1 MSIKLNI
8 KNKDFIKLD
17 DNIKKYFKDIFGN
30 KDNSILYNDGENFYL
45 FDESDDLPF
54 LLYHGTSEYM
64 IQYFCKNKV
73 NGFGNNELLEIQNS
87 KMIKLLLELGKICIK
102 YGIETEHTFQ
112 INSIRDKSNYFNYN
126 NFFITNDINRAKNYA
141 CNGIGELYTAIVD
154 CYNAV
159 IERGI
164 EYEIKDKEL
173 QELIEEMK
181 SIKKEDCKPVI
192 VVFNNFNWSNIPC
205 YEDDNQINKE
215 LLFRRCFYPHMRQD
229 SFRYFGPV
237 IPYDKAIII
246 PIEEIDTATTKLYD
260 ELYKEHK
267 VCLYENLNDLLRK
280 KFDSII
286 NSHDITINNADIN
299 LLITMAITSNSK
311 EEILKKLENS
321 FSFFKLAALLK
332 VGESL
337 IDIFKIT
344 SM

>member
-8 KNKDFIKLD
+8 KNKQLIELD
-17 DNIKKYFKDIFGN
+17 INIMKYFDNILDN
-30 KDNSILYNDGENFYL
+30 KDNSIIYYDGKNFYL
-45 FDESDDLPF
+45 FDENDNLPF
-54 LLYHGTSEYM
+54 LLYHGTSKYM
-64 IQYFCKNKV
+64 IEYFRKNKV
-73 NGFGNNELLEIQNS
+73 KGFGNNDLLEKYNS
-87 KMIKLLLELGKICIK
+87 EMINLLLELGEICTK

-112 INSIRDKSNYFNYN
+112 INSIRDKSKYFNYN

-141 CNGIGELYTAIVD
+141 CNGIGELYNAIVD

-173 QELIEEMK
+173 QERIEEMK
-181 SIKKEDCKPVI
+181 SIKKDDCKPVI
-192 VVFNNFNWSNIPC
+192 VVFNDFNWGNIPC
-205 YEDDNQINKE
+205 YEDDNKINEE

-246 PIEEIDTATTKLYD
+246 PIEEIDTVTTKLYD

-299 LLITMAITSNSK
+299 LLIIMAITSNSK
-311 EEILKKLENS
+311 EEILKNLENS
-321 FSFFKLAALLK
+321 FSFFKLASLIKL
-332 VGESL
+332 GESL
-337 IDIFKIT
+337 LDIFKIT